1 MEEKRKSILALAHF
15 CLKEYWMD
23 LNVAQTILIISVGN
37 AEEHLTQQIIKL
49 ESRGTFWTNRSPMN
63 ASRSRKILSGW
74 D

>member
-49 ESRGTFWTNRSPMN
+49 ESRGTP
-63 ASRSRKILSGW
+63 
-74 D
+74 